1 LNPFPPNTY
10 FDNGSSSLDMGNL
23 RGIVAGADGT
33 LWLTNDGQ
41 IGHFV

>member
-1 LNPFPPNTY
+1 M
-10 FDNGSSSLDMGNL
+10 SNL
-23 RGIVAGADGT
+23 RSIVAGADGT